1 MNVEVI
7 LRALEHYCKQH
18 KQLNLDSKATKEH
31 IAKWISDFIVE
42 DFNQSQMNELDDEYE
57 KISKYKNNHRC

>member
-18 KQLNLDSKATKEH
+18 KQLNLDSKAAKEH
-31 IAKWISDFIVE
+31 MAKWISDFIVE
-42 DFNQSQMNELDDEYE
+42 DFNQSQITGYNKLNNQLDVY
-57 KISKYKNNHRC
+57 